1 MKAIIMETD
10 RKQAVAMSEDGRI
23 RHIRNRGYEIGQ
35 SIEIG
40 ERNIISMKNRTRNL
54 VAGIAAAV
62 LITAGGGTAYAYNNP
77 VAEVSV
83 DVNPSIVYKINT
95 FGDAIDAVAVDEDS
109 KLVLEIVDWDGE
121 DIEKVLNNT
130 IKALK
135 KQGYLSEENWYE
147 EGIVIG
153 VSAKSTDKEEQLI
166 EGIRNRLERIVSEE
180 TNKEVDLDT
189 EDGPVIGI
197 GEDRVLEAA
206 RFSEKFGIE
215 ITPGKLN
222 LVQKLSKSYERIG
235 EDALTEAAIENWIE
249 EPVKDIMAQ
258 IKENRQAEAEKE
270 DKTTPPGLVNKV
282 TPPGF
287 VNSKDRSDPDTE
299 AEEEKE
305 VTPAGLVNKT
315 TPPGLMKKEEL
326 KESGKASE

>member
-10 RKQAVAMSEDGRI
+10 RKQAVAMSEDGMV

-40 ERNIISMKNRTRNL
+40 EMNIMKMKNRTRNL

-83 DVNPSIVYKINT
+83 DVNPSILYSVNT
-95 FGDAIDAVAVDEDS
+95 FGDVIKAKAVDEEAKPILDTV
-109 KLVLEIVDWDGE
+109 KWDGE
-121 DIEKVLNNT
+121 DIDTVLDDTIDSLREK
-130 IKALK
+130 
-135 KQGYLSEENWYE
+135 GYLTDTEWYE
-147 EGIVIG
+147 AGIIIG
-153 VSAKSTDKEEQLI
+153 VHADSVKKEKQLI
-166 EGIRNRLERIVSEE
+166 RGISERLEQIIFEE
-180 TNKEVDLDT
+180 TAKEVDLDE

-197 GEDRVLEAA
+197 GEERVQEAA
-206 RFSEKFGIE
+206 RLSEKFGVE

-222 LVQKLSKSYERIG
+222 LVQKLSKSYELMG
-235 EDALTEAAIENWIE
+235 EDALTDAAIETWIE

-258 IKENRQAEAEKE
+258 IKENRQAEKE
-270 DKTTPPGLVNKV
+270 DKTTPPGLVDK
-282 TPPGF
+282 
-287 VNSKDRSDPDTE
+287 
-299 AEEEKE
+299 
-305 VTPAGLVNKT
+305 VTPAGLANKT
-315 TPPGLMKKEEL
+315 TPPGLIKKEER

>member
-10 RKQAVAMSEDGRI
+10 RKQAVAMSEDGMV

-40 ERNIISMKNRTRNL
+40 EMNIMKMKNRTRNL

-83 DVNPSIVYKINT
+83 DVNPSIVYTVNT
-95 FGDAIDAVAVDEDS
+95 FGDVIDAVATDEDG
-109 KLVLEIVDWDGE
+109 KPVLEIVDWDGE
-121 DIEKVLNNT
+121 DVEKVLNST

-135 KQGYLSEENWYE
+135 KQGYLTEDDWYK

-153 VSAKSTDKEEQLI
+153 ISAKSADKEEQLI
-166 EGIRNRLERIVSEE
+166 EGIQNRLEQIIFEE
-180 TNKEVDLDT
+180 TAKEVDLDE

-197 GEDRVLEAA
+197 GEDRVREAA
-206 RFSEKFGIE
+206 RLSEKFGVE

-222 LVQKLSKSYERIG
+222 LVQKLSKSYELIG
-235 EDALTEAAIENWIE
+235 EDALTDSAIENWIE

-258 IKENRQAEAEKE
+258 IKKNRQAEKE
-270 DKTTPPGLVNKV
+270 DKTTPPGLVDKAS
-282 TPPGF
+282 PPGL
-287 VNSKDRSDPDTE
+287 VNSTDRPDHDTE
-299 AEEEKE
+299 EEEE
-305 VTPAGLVNKT
+305 NEATPAGLANKT

-326 KESGKASE
+326 KESGKDSE

>member
-10 RKQAVAMSEDGRI
+10 RKQAVAMSEDGMV

-40 ERNIISMKNRTRNL
+40 EMNIMRMKNRTRNL

-83 DVNPSIVYKINT
+83 DVNPSIVYTVNFLDKVIEAEAIN
-95 FGDAIDAVAVDEDS
+95 GDGEPI
-109 KLVLEIVDWDGE
+109 LEIVDWDGE
-121 DIEKVLNNT
+121 NIEKVLNNT

-135 KQGYLSEENWYE
+135 NEGLLAEDDWYK

-153 VSAKSTDKEEQLI
+153 VSAKSADKEEQLI
-166 EGIRNRLERIVSEE
+166 EGIQNRLEQIIFEE
-180 TNKEVDLDT
+180 TAKEVELDE

-197 GEDRVLEAA
+197 GEDRVREAA
-206 RFSEKFGIE
+206 RLSEKFGVE

-222 LVQKLSKSYERIG
+222 LVQKLSKSYELIG
-235 EDALTEAAIENWIE
+235 EDALTEAAIETWIE

-258 IKENRQAEAEKE
+258 IKENRQAEKE
-270 DKTTPPGLVNKV
+270 DKTTPPGLVDKT
-282 TPPGF
+282 TPPGL
-287 VNSKDRSDPDTE
+287 VDKT
-299 AEEEKE
+299 
-305 VTPAGLVNKT
+305 TPPGLVNKT

>member
-10 RKQAVAMSEDGRI
+10 RKQAVAMSEDGMVRY
-23 RHIRNRGYEIGQ
+23 IRNRGYEIGQ

-40 ERNIISMKNRTRNL
+40 EMNIMKMKSRTRNL

-83 DVNPSIVYKINT
+83 DVNPSIVYTVNT
-95 FGDAIDAVAVDEDS
+95 FGDVIDAIASDEDG
-109 KLVLEIVDWDGE
+109 KPVLEIVDWDGE
-121 DIEKVLNNT
+121 DVEKVLNNT

-135 KQGYLSEENWYE
+135 RQGYLNEDNWYE
-147 EGIVIG
+147 DGIVIG
-153 VSAKSTDKEEQLI
+153 VSAKSADKEEQLI
-166 EGIRNRLERIVSEE
+166 EGIQNRLEQIIFED
-180 TNKEVDLDT
+180 TAKKVDLDE

-197 GEDRVLEAA
+197 GEERVLEAA
-206 RFSEKFGIE
+206 RLSEELKME

-222 LVQKLSKSYERIG
+222 LIQKLDRSYESMG
-235 EDALTEAAIENWIE
+235 EEHSTKAAVEYWIDK
-249 EPVKDIMAQ
+249 PVKDIMAQ
-258 IKENRQAEAEKE
+258 IKENRQAEKE
-270 DKTTPPGLVNKV
+270 DKTTPPGLVDK
-282 TPPGF
+282 
-287 VNSKDRSDPDTE
+287 
-299 AEEEKE
+299 A
-305 VTPAGLVNKT
+305 TPAGLANKT

>member
-10 RKQAVAMSEDGRI
+10 RKQAVAMSEDGMV

-40 ERNIISMKNRTRNL
+40 EMNIMKMKSRTRNL

-83 DVNPSIVYKINT
+83 DVNPSIVYTVNT
-95 FGDAIDAVAVDEDS
+95 FEKVIKAKAIDDEAVP
-109 KLVLEIVDWDGE
+109 VLDTIEWNGE
-121 DIEKVLNNT
+121 DLDKVLDST
-130 IKALK
+130 IAALK
-135 KQGYLSEENWYE
+135 EKEYLDQKDWYE
-147 EGIVIG
+147 SGIVIG
-153 VSAKSTDKEEQLI
+153 VHADSAKKEKQLI
-166 EGIRNRLERIVSEE
+166 RGISERLEQIIFED
-180 TNKEVDLDT
+180 TAKEVDLDE

-197 GEDRVLEAA
+197 GEERVQEAA
-206 RFSEKFGIE
+206 RLSEELNME

-222 LVQKLSKSYERIG
+222 LIQKWSKSYELIG
-235 EDALTEAAIENWIE
+235 EDALTEAAIETWIE

-258 IKENRQAEAEKE
+258 IKENRQAEKE
-270 DKTTPPGLVNKV
+270 DKTTPPGLVDKT
-282 TPPGF
+282 TPPGL
-287 VNSKDRSDPDTE
+287 
-299 AEEEKE
+299 A
-305 VTPAGLVNKT
+305 NKT

>member
-10 RKQAVAMSEDGRI
+10 RKQAVAMSEDGMV

-40 ERNIISMKNRTRNL
+40 EMNIMKMKSRTRNL

-83 DVNPSIVYKINT
+83 DVNPSIVYTVNT
-95 FGDAIDAVAVDEDS
+95 FEKVIKAKAIDDEAVP
-109 KLVLEIVDWDGE
+109 VLDTIEWNGE
-121 DIEKVLNNT
+121 DLDKVLDST
-130 IKALK
+130 IAALK
-135 KQGYLSEENWYE
+135 EKEYLDQKDWYE
-147 EGIVIG
+147 SGIVIG
-153 VSAKSTDKEEQLI
+153 VHADSAKKEKQLI
-166 EGIRNRLERIVSEE
+166 RGISERLEQIIFED
-180 TNKEVDLDT
+180 TAKEVDLDE

-197 GEDRVLEAA
+197 GEERVQEAA
-206 RFSEKFGIE
+206 RLSEELNME

-222 LVQKLSKSYERIG
+222 LIQKLSKSYELIG
-235 EDALTEAAIENWIE
+235 EDALTEAAIETWIE

-258 IKENRQAEAEKE
+258 IKENRQAEKE
-270 DKTTPPGLVNKV
+270 DKTTPPGLVDKT
-282 TPPGF
+282 TPPGL
-287 VNSKDRSDPDTE
+287 
-299 AEEEKE
+299 A
-305 VTPAGLVNKT
+305 NKT

>member
-10 RKQAVAMSEDGRI
+10 RKQAVAMSEDGMV

-40 ERNIISMKNRTRNL
+40 EMNIMRMKNRTRNL

-83 DVNPSIVYKINT
+83 DVNPSIVYTVNFLDKVIEAEAIN
-95 FGDAIDAVAVDEDS
+95 GDGEPI
-109 KLVLEIVDWDGE
+109 LEIVDWDGE
-121 DIEKVLNNT
+121 NIEKVLNNT

-135 KQGYLSEENWYE
+135 NEGLLAEDDWYK

-153 VSAKSTDKEEQLI
+153 VSAKSADKEEQLI
-166 EGIRNRLERIVSEE
+166 EGIQNRLEQIIFEE
-180 TNKEVDLDT
+180 TAKEVELDE

-197 GEDRVLEAA
+197 GEDRVREAA
-206 RFSEKFGIE
+206 RLSEKFGVE

-222 LVQKLSKSYERIG
+222 LVQKLSKSYELIG
-235 EDALTEAAIENWIE
+235 EDALTEAAIETWIE

-258 IKENRQAEAEKE
+258 IKENRQAEKE
-270 DKTTPPGLVNKV
+270 DKTTPPGLVDKT
-282 TPPGF
+282 TPP
-287 VNSKDRSDPDTE
+287 
-299 AEEEKE
+299 
-305 VTPAGLVNKT
+305 GLVNKT

-326 KESGKASE
+326 KKSGEASE